1 MAFAPCIQC
10 HDLCHARLRLTNSR
24 RMKTVAISPCPSWGR
39 RLPHPHAAI
48 CAFLV
53 SVPGLRI
60 PPDLRGN
67 ARSGHIDIS
76 KRSIRPG
83 RPYCR
88 QKLAGS
94 SLQFSQSRLNKKLM
108 LILQLVTCAC
118 WALPAP
124 LKDNRDVGTRTTT
137 QAGSFGSYFF
147 DCVCCLTV
155 PAFQAAAANAL
166 QAMIPPLS
174 HLWTNLCQS
183 PQLQPFARVET
194 RRFHRVLTLK
204 RLASG

>member
-1 MAFAPCIQC
+1 MLSHPAPHGADACRI
-10 HDLCHARLRLTNSR
+10 LTRPSAPFSSACPDCGYHLIC
-24 RMKTVAISPCPSWGR
+24 VATPGQGTSTFQSGR
-39 RLPHPHAAI
+39 
-48 CAFLV
+48 
-53 SVPGLRI
+53 SVQADRI
-60 PPDLRGN
+60 AG
-67 ARSGHIDIS
+67 
-76 KRSIRPG
+76 K
-83 RPYCR
+83 
-88 QKLAGS
+88 KLAGS